1 MSEGAIQTIVLL
13 DVMAGIGQTML
24 NERCF
29 AKKDLQRTILFM
41 IATATDARRKWPIM
55 YSKSAA
61 MERKCKFIALI
72 ESLPKEHYPG
82 VELVKMCERIA
93 MDLIDLNP
101 GGTRNGLVSV
111 LPFATKILA
120 DHVDA
125 EGANFPAYEESGKIL
140 DQLYD
145 VVGITEKSFV

>member
-1 MSEGAIQTIVLL
+1 V
-13 DVMAGIGQTML
+13 
-24 NERCF
+24 
-29 AKKDLQRTILFM
+29 
-41 IATATDARRKWPIM
+41 
-55 YSKSAA
+55 
-61 MERKCKFIALI
+61 
-72 ESLPKEHYPG
+72 
-82 VELVKMCERIA
+82 
-93 MDLIDLNP
+93 DLIDLNP
-101 GGTRNGLVSV
+101 DGTRNGLVSV